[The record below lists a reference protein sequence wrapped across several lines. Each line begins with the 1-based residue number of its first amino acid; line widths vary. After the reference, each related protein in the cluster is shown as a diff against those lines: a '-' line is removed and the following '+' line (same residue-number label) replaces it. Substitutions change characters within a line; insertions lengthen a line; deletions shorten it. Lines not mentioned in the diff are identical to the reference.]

1 MTSTPPDYSAQQRQV
16 PGPPPAPAYQT
27 PQAGYAPAAY
37 QEKPVPVNTKVSDLN
52 AFALVSIIVTFLV
65 PVAGIIFGHI
75 ALSQIKRTGDA
86 GRGIALTAV
95 IYGYVVFVSAF
106 ILIFAYISLIFTVI
120 GIASQDFYY

>member
-1 MTSTPPDYSAQQRQV
+1 MTSTPPDYSAQQRQE
-16 PGPPPAPAYQT
+16 PGPPAAPISQT
-27 PQAGYAPAAY
+27 PQAGYAPVAY

-86 GRGIALTAV
+86 GRAIALTAV